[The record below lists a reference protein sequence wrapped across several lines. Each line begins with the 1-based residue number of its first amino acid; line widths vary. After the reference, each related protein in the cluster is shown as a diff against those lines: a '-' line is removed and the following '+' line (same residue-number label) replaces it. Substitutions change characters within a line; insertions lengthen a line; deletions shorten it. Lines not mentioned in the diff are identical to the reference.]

1 MIRDPSD
8 GSKREAKGLNPD
20 ANEINSIAAK
30 RRSKE
35 ITSGLPPITKEQAAE
50 AERLKLSREW
60 LQQYRKAVDDLNRM
74 NDKGEITTEQAQP

>member
-8 GSKREAKGLNPD
+8 GSKREAKEINPG

-35 ITSGLPPITKEQAAE
+35 ITSGLPPITKDQANE
-50 AERLKLSREW
+50 ADRLKRSREW
-60 LQQYRKAVDDLNRM
+60 LKDYHTKQ
-74 NDKGEITTEQAQP
+74 QAQP